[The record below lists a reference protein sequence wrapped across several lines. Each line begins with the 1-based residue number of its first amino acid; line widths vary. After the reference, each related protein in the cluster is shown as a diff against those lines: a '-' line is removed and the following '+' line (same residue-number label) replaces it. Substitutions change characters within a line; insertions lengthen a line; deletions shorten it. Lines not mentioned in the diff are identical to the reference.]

1 MLAAAAL
8 RNLDDVTGWIHLPH
22 RLLDDLGNAA
32 LALFIAMALM
42 TLRLWEIANL
52 ALPLAAILVVQVSLI
67 AAVCSGRV
75 PPDGRGT
82 TTPP

>member
-8 RNLDDVTGWIHLPH
+8 RNLDDLTGWIRLPH

-42 TLRLWEIANL
+42 TLRLWEMAG
-52 ALPLAAILVVQVSLI
+52 LAAPAGRDPGRAGRAHRAPS
-67 AAVCSGRV
+67 ASGR
-75 PPDGRGT
+75 PSA
-82 TTPP
+82 